1 MATTRKVDRARWR
14 DSRLLLERS
23 DCLSRLDAVLTE
35 VVSRGCG
42 RLVLV
47 NGEAGVGKTA
57 LVRHFCG
64 EFAGSVR
71 VLWGTCD
78 ALFTP
83 RALGPLFDV
92 AEATG
97 GELEGLVAGGARA
110 HEVVAALARE
120 LGARSPTVMVLEDV
134 HQADGATLDV
144 IRLLGRRVARL
155 SALVVVTYREDEL
168 SAAHPLRIV
177 LGELGPASDVTR
189 LTIEPLSLAAVAEL
203 AGSHAVDPG
212 ELFRRT
218 GGNPFFVTEVLAAG
232 SDAIPATVRDA
243 VLARAARLS
252 DPARRLLEAVAVVP
266 PQAEVKLLEAIAG
279 DVVGSLEDCLA
290 SGMLEA
296 GPDGVAFR
304 HELARL
310 TIQESLAPDRRVA
323 LHRAAL
329 EALAGPRW
337 GEPDLDRLAHHA
349 AGAGDAEAVLRFAPA
364 AGDRAAALGAHR
376 EAAAHYARVL
386 PFAHALPSAVRA
398 ELLERYSHECYLT
411 NQGAEAAAALQRAIE
426 LHREQGH
433 AREEGAALSSL
444 SLILS
449 CPGRIA
455 ESERAAQE
463 AVTLLE
469 RLPAGRELAVA
480 FANLSLV
487 SMNAEDAVLWG
498 ERALNLADRLEDIEV
513 RTDALINVGNA
524 RYVSGAPGGRDDLVR
539 CLELSREAGLDEQAG
554 RALVSLVWGATGRR
568 EYAVADEYLEWGLE
582 FVESRGLELFRVYLL
597 AFKASADLAK
607 GCWSEALD
615 CASVVLRESFPSTA
629 PPALAL
635 AVIGL
640 IRARRGDSERW
651 PPLDEALALVESSRE
666 LQRLAPV
673 VAARAEAAWLDGEP
687 EKIAR
692 ATEEAFELALQHK
705 AEWPLGELACW
716 RWRAGLL
723 DEPPTG
729 AAEPYACQINGDWRR
744 AGELWDEIGCRYEAA
759 LALAEADDQDALRHA
774 HGELHRMGAAPAAAI
789 VARRLRQRG
798 ARGLPRGPRKATRQN
813 PAQLTARELDV
824 LGLVAR
830 GLGNREIATRLFLS
844 ERTVAHHVSAILR
857 KLDVRTRTQAS
868 AQAAKLGLAGEDR
881 EALPPNR
888 ADLPMRGGPG
898 RS

>member
-1 MATTRKVDRARWR
+1 
-14 DSRLLLERS
+14 LLLERS
-23 DCLSRLDAVLTE
+23 DCLSRLDAALGE
-35 VVSRGCG
+35 VVTGGRG

-57 LVRHFCG
+57 LVCRFCG
-64 EFAGSVR
+64 ELGGSAR
-71 VLWGTCD
+71 VLWGHCD

-83 RALGPLFDV
+83 RPLGPLFDV

-97 GELEGLVAGGARA
+97 GELEELVAGGARA

-120 LGARSPTVMVLEDV
+120 LGKRLPTVMVLEDV

-144 IRLLGRRVARL
+144 IRLLGRKVARL
-155 SALVVVTYREDEL
+155 AALVLVTYREDEL

-177 LGELGPASDVTR
+177 LGELVTASDVTR
-189 LTIEPLSLAAVAEL
+189 LAIEPLSPGAVAEL
-203 AGSHAVDPG
+203 AGSHAVNPE

-232 SDAIPATVRDA
+232 TDAIPATVRDA
-243 VLARAARLS
+243 VLARAARVS
-252 DPARRLLEAVAVVP
+252 NPARRLLEAVASVP
-266 PQAEVKLLEAIAG
+266 PQAEVKLLAAIAG
-279 DVVGSLEDCLA
+279 DVVGNLEECLA

-310 TIQESLAPDRRVA
+310 TIQESLPPDRRVA

-329 EALAGPRW
+329 EALADPRW

-349 AGAGDAEAVLRFAPA
+349 AGGGDAEAVLRFAPA
-364 AGDRAAALGAHR
+364 AGARAAALGAHR

-386 PFAHALPSAVRA
+386 PFAHALPSEVRA

-411 NQGAEAAAALQRAIE
+411 NQGDEAAAALQRAIE
-426 LHREQGH
+426 LHRERGRT
-433 AREEGAALSSL
+433 REEGVALCSL
-444 SLILS
+444 SQILW

-455 ESERAAQE
+455 ESERAALE
-463 AVTLLE
+463 AVTLLQ

-480 FANLSLV
+480 FANLSQV
-487 SMNAEDAVLWG
+487 YMNAEDARHAVLWG
-498 ERALNLADRLEDIEV
+498 ERALKLADSLDDTEV
-513 RTDALINVGNA
+513 RADALINVGTA
-524 RYVSGAPGGRDDLVR
+524 RYVSGAPGGRDQLVK

-554 RALVSLVWGATGRR
+554 RALVSLVWRATRQR

-582 FVESRGLELFRVYLL
+582 FAETRGLELFRIYLL

-607 GCWSEALD
+607 GRWTEALD

-635 AVIGL
+635 TAIGL

-651 PPLDEALALVESSRE
+651 APLDEALALVESSGE
-666 LQRLAPV
+666 LLRLAPV
-673 VAARAEAAWLDGEP
+673 AAARAEAAWLDGEP

-716 RWRAGLL
+716 RWRAGLV
-723 DEPPTG
+723 DEPPPA
-729 AAEPYACQINGDWRR
+729 AAEPYARQISGDWQR
-744 AGELWDEIGCRYEAA
+744 AAELWDEIGCPYEAA
-759 LALAEADDQDALRHA
+759 LARSEADDQEALRHA
-774 HGELHRMGAAPAAAI
+774 LDELQRLGGSAAASI

-813 PAQLTARELDV
+813 PAKLTARELEV
-824 LGLVAR
+824 LELVAE
-830 GLGNREIATRLFLS
+830 GLGNPEIARRLFLS
-844 ERTVAHHVSAILR
+844 EKTVAHHVSAILR
-857 KLDVRTRTQAS
+857 KLDVRTRAQAS
-868 AQAAKLGLAGEDR
+868 AQAVRLGLAAQDR
-881 EALPPNR
+881 
-888 ADLPMRGGPG
+888 
-898 RS
+898 